1 MPDAP
6 KKILIIDDSALSR
19 KTLEAMLVA
28 RGYEVLLAANGE
40 AGLAMI
46 PTSMPDLLLIDV
58 VMPELNGWETC
69 ARLRN
74 AAHGETIPVIV
85 ITSKNTPQDMLQA
98 FEVGA
103 NEFINKPIDETELVA
118 TVDRLLKQGENSS
131 AAGKAP

>member
-1 MPDAP
+1 MSDAP
-6 KKILIIDDSALSR
+6 KKILVIDDSALSR

-28 RGYEVLLAANGE
+28 AGYQVALAANGE
-40 AGLAMI
+40 QGLAMI
-46 PTSMPDLLLIDV
+46 PQTLPDLLLIDV

-69 ARLRN
+69 ARLRG
-74 AAHGETIPVIV
+74 AANGETIPVIV

-103 NEFINKPIDETELVA
+103 NEFISKPIDEAELIA

-131 AAGKAP
+131 AAGKAS

>member
-28 RGYEVLLAANGE
+28 RGYEVALAANGE
-40 AGLAMI
+40 QGLAMI
-46 PTSMPDLLLIDV
+46 PQVLPDLLLIDV
-58 VMPELNGWETC
+58 VMPELNGWETT
-69 ARLRN
+69 ARLRG

-103 NEFINKPIDETELVA
+103 NEFINKPIDEAELVA
-118 TVDRLLKQGENSS
+118 TVDRLLKRGESSS
-131 AAGKAP
+131 AAGKA

>member
-46 PTSMPDLLLIDV
+46 PTAMPDLLLIDV
-58 VMPELNGWETC
+58 VMPELNGWETT

-103 NEFINKPIDETELVA
+103 NEFINKPIDEAELVA
-118 TVDRLLKQGENSS
+118 TVDRLLKRGESSS
-131 AAGKAP
+131 AAGKA

>member
-6 KKILIIDDSALSR
+6 KKILVIDDSALSR
-19 KTLEAMLVA
+19 KTLEAMLVS
-28 RGYEVLLAANGE
+28 RGYEVLTAANGE
-40 AGLAMI
+40 QGLAMI
-46 PTSMPDLLLIDV
+46 PQALPDLLLIDV

-69 ARLRN
+69 SRLRN

-103 NEFINKPIDETELVA
+103 NEFINKPIDEAELVS
-118 TVDRLLKQGENSS
+118 TVDRLLKQGESSS
-131 AAGKAP
+131 AAGKA